1 MQCTPEAP
9 RAEATEVDG
18 LPMRILITTHSYAP
32 NKDGV
37 AEASRV
43 MAEGLAA
50 LGWDMWVA
58 TGYPFDGQPAAPSES
73 VKGVTI
79 DRFSLD
85 RDQAEQE
92 IHRYQDFVRAGR
104 FDVIVNQCWEVWST
118 TLMQPLLSELKSAK
132 VLVSHGYS
140 QHIYHWAAVPTM
152 GLGVWL
158 RGLRWT
164 LARFSLMIRRYD
176 RLIFLSEKK
185 GWGRF
190 FDHSVATWID
200 HPGIEVVPNGTDPRL
215 MPPDDRGFRARH
227 GIGSGPM
234 VLYVANYFE
243 GKNQKLALRVFRDA
257 AIDGAKLVFIG
268 SELGAY
274 GRELLADI
282 KRAAMTNVVVL
293 EKQSRDET
301 FAAFAAADAFLLT
314 SKAETQPIVLIEAM
328 AAGVPWV
335 STDTGCVST
344 MPGGL
349 TGASSVTLAGHLR
362 RVISDP
368 ELRRKLKDE
377 AARAVD
383 SHYSSEATLAAFDR
397 IFRSLLS

>member
-1 MQCTPEAP
+1 MQFTPETP
-9 RAEATEVDG
+9 RAEATEVDS
-18 LPMRILITTHSYAP
+18 LTMRILITTPSYAP

-50 LGWDMWVA
+50 LGWEVWVA
-58 TGYPFDGQPAAPSES
+58 TGYPFDGQPAAPSER
-73 VKGVTI
+73 VKGVAV
-79 DRFSLD
+79 DRF
-85 RDQAEQE
+85 RPVQDQAEEE
-92 IHRYQDFVRAGR
+92 IRRYQDFVRAGR

-118 TLMQPLLSELKSAK
+118 TLMQPLLSELQGTK

-140 QHIYHWAAVPTM
+140 QHIYHWAATPMM

-185 GWGRF
+185 DWGRF
-190 FDHSVATWID
+190 FDHSVATWIG
-200 HPGIEVVPNGTDPRL
+200 HPGIEVVPNGTDPQL
-215 MPPDDRGFRARH
+215 MPPDDRGFRAQH

-234 VLYVANYFE
+234 VLCVANYFE
-243 GKNQKLALRVFRDA
+243 GKNQKLALRVFREA
-257 AIDGAKLVFIG
+257 AIDWATLVFIG
-268 SELGAY
+268 SALGAY
-274 GRELLADI
+274 GRGLLADI
-282 KRAAMTNVVVL
+282 NRAAMTNVVVL
-293 EKQSRDET
+293 ENQSRDET
-301 FAAFAAADAFLLT
+301 LAAFAATDAFLLT
-314 SKAETQPIVLIEAM
+314 SKAESQPIVLIEAM

-349 TGASSVTLAGHLR
+349 TGTSSATLASHLR
-362 RVISDP
+362 QVISDP
-368 ELRRKLKDE
+368 ELRRRLKDE
-377 AARAVD
+377 ATRAMA
-383 SHYSSEATLAAFDR
+383 SHYSSECTLAAFDR